1 VGLRAGL
8 GADLWIAE
16 RPNITAVQRRVRAAD
31 QGFEKCIEAGPGTP
45 PQCKALKG
53 LMQAAAANPALQSQA
68 LGQISKLQGLAA
80 ENVAKSYLTDTA
92 PATFKVIVNPLV
104 TWMWIG
110 GLIAL
115 AGALIAIWP
124 TRGRRRG
131 ALVRTEADARKEAK
145 YREIRDAELDHA
157 VGKLSDADFAAVDA
171 ELRRE
176 ALEILDSE
184 NGAKVPVNGNGYG
197 AGGAT
202 REPEKIEQS

>member
-1 VGLRAGL
+1 
-8 GADLWIAE
+8 E
-16 RPNITAVQRRVRAAD
+16 
-31 QGFEKCIEAGPGTP
+31 
-45 PQCKALKG
+45 
-53 LMQAAAANPALQSQA
+53 QA
-68 LGQISKLQGLAA
+68 LEQVTKLQGLAA
-80 ENVAKSYLTDTA
+80 ANVAKTYLTDTA
-92 PATFKVIVNPLV
+92 PATFKVIVKPLV

-157 VGKLSDADFAAVDA
+157 VGKLSDEDFAVVDA

-184 NGAKVPVNGNGYG
+184 NGAKVPVG
-197 AGGAT
+197 ADGD
-202 REPEKIEQS
+202 